1 MIYVVNCKS
10 TKNIVYD
17 RMSRLHH
24 YGKSGGQKRREK
36 TNFPLFSFSSI
47 MALIKIWPQ
56 GRGAQNN
63 ENDSEKRKFFIKKN
77 KKK

>member
-1 MIYVVNCKS
+1 
-10 TKNIVYD
+10 
-17 RMSRLHH
+17 
-24 YGKSGGQKRREK
+24 
-36 TNFPLFSFSSI
+36 